1 VEVFVPPPRYNK
13 VTKSESTKS
22 RLFRLLL
29 IVTFT
34 LTIAF
39 FPLLHSQEGVRI
51 KERVE
56 IGSREISR
64 TDYLIIKDNLK
75 TSGVVSGF
83 VMPKSGELQVYYS
96 FCNRIDRMLPA
107 NAALVVHFLR
117 GDSSR
122 SDRIISRFPNV
133 TPWSRLIYN
142 ACYGIHQ
149 YRYQYNYTNTGYAE
163 DVYVYNVGAVTEG
176 DTIQLFYSSN
186 SIVTGDSVLY
196 GIYSADSVAPGS
208 WNVVFGDY
216 DWCIGDFNDVLNIY
230 VGVEE
235 KKSCEDAPQCSDA
248 IQAPLISI
256 QTHPNGYRNVDACS
270 KNVYGEGKTVGV
282 FVFPLGMQPLNVE
295 PCYNPNANRWQF
307 SVPEIEIDAIMDIC
321 PQNLPSNNV
330 LIEDANHLKT
340 LNLTGL
346 ECEQAKKD
354 FLGHSSY
361 PIEASKYVLKPVLM
375 MHEEMHRSQRE
386 DIFVRL
392 YEQWKKKFNSYQP
405 NCEEFA
411 DIEHARSSAKAGI
424 GQLVDEF
431 IDKEF
436 YKEFKERYYDTKA
449 VVDPKNPNYDAEVK
463 RKNQNDIDNQKSDL
477 MKQIINDIAG
487 YLSCN

>member
-1 VEVFVPPPRYNK
+1 MEVFVPPPRYNK

-235 KKSCEDAPQCSDA
+235 KKSCEDAPQCEANMTAKIDLKELRSSEVSA
-248 IQAPLISI
+248 NPCVHS
-256 QTHPNGYRNVDACS
+256 TRPG
-270 KNVYGEGKTVGV
+270 GV
-282 FVFPLGMQPLNVE
+282 FRPLGMSEKPIESFDIKACFDRNTDRWRFNV
-295 PCYNPNANRWQF
+295 PS
-307 SVPEIEIDAIMDIC
+307 SVIKVVLDIC
-321 PQNLPSNNV
+321 SENLSGYRVVDDISALSNREACFV
-330 LIEDANHLKT
+330 LISMLLSNYEVYPIYVPFGGYIIRDILLAH
-340 LNLTGL
+340 
-346 ECEQAKKD
+346 EQEHKKD
-354 FLGHSSY
+354 YYNALM
-361 PIEASKYVLKPVLM
+361 ASLP
-375 MHEEMHRSQRE
+375 
-386 DIFVRL
+386 
-392 YEQWKKKFNSYQP
+392 
-405 NCEEFA
+405 
-411 DIEHARSSAKAGI
+411 
-424 GQLVDEF
+424 
-431 IDKEF
+431 EF
-436 YKEFKERYYDTKA
+436 YKRLEEITLKCEEASNVNDAIEKSKLKVESKIMYLLNITYERFQDEKRSDEA
-449 VVDPKNPNYDAEVK
+449 IQLSLKNFIEEIRWK
-463 RKNQNDIDNQKSDL
+463 LIRKCS
-477 MKQIINDIAG
+477 G
-487 YLSCN
+487 V